1 MTWGNDVV
9 QWWTS
14 DEGWR
19 VLTGAVIPALAIL
32 VAGVIA
38 ALIARGSTK
47 RLLKH
52 HDRDALTSAVGA
64 FVLAGRT
71 AAEWQDHD
79 DAARRHVDQ
88 LISEAE
94 TRLRLLPIPGAA
106 LAANWASHQ
115 LQSMK
120 GHSSGFRFQAQQT
133 LGDYR
138 DALIAWSQKPRTA
151 KKLFGADL
159 ERWRY
164 ETDETAEPPA
174 SGSASAPEPSP
185 AQPSLAQASPAQPSG
200 AHDVSDGHP
209 AAVEERS
216 APAATPASGAA
227 QEPPEPPTTT
237 GPVRDPAL
245 AAALAAAPP
254 PSTRTAAS
262 PAVVDDAAD
271 APEPKSASTVRERI
285 TSNDHY

>member
-1 MTWGNDVV
+1 MTWGNDLV
-9 QWWTS
+9 QWWSS

-19 VLTGAVIPALAIL
+19 VLTGAVIPALSIL
-32 VAGVIA
+32 LAGLIA
-38 ALIARGSTK
+38 ALIARSSTK

-71 AAEWQDHD
+71 AAQWHDHSELEQS
-79 DAARRHVDQ
+79 RVDQ

-106 LAANWASHQ
+106 LAANWATHQ
-115 LQSMK
+115 LESMK
-120 GHSSGFRFQAQQT
+120 RHSSGFRFQAQQT

-138 DALIAWSQKPRTA
+138 EALITWSQKPRTA
-151 KKLFGADL
+151 KKLFGTDL

-164 ETDETAEPPA
+164 EGDEPEYAESENGDGSTAAAESGAETGADSSADSLEPPA
-174 SGSASAPEPSP
+174 
-185 AQPSLAQASPAQPSG
+185 
-200 AHDVSDGHP
+200 
-209 AAVEERS
+209 
-216 APAATPASGAA
+216 
-227 QEPPEPPTTT
+227 TT

-254 PSTRTAAS
+254 PTASTAVSPTVASATVAS
-262 PAVVDDAAD
+262 PTVASPTVVDDSAE
-271 APEPKSASTVRERI
+271 APAPMSASTVRDRVAS
-285 TSNDHY
+285 TDHR

>member
-9 QWWTS
+9 QWWAS

-32 VAGVIA
+32 VAGVVA

-71 AAEWQDHD
+71 AAEWHDHD
-79 DAARRHVDQ
+79 EAEQRHVDQ

-115 LQSMK
+115 LESMK
-120 GHSSGFRFQAQQT
+120 GHSSSFRFQAQQT

-138 DALIAWSQKPRTA
+138 DALIAWSQKPRAA

-174 SGSASAPEPSP
+174 SGPASAPE
-185 AQPSLAQASPAQPSG
+185 ASPANGLPRADS
-200 AHDVSDGHP
+200 
-209 AAVEERS
+209 AATEEGR
-216 APAATPASGAA
+216 AASTTPASAA
-227 QEPPEPPTTT
+227 SHEPPEPPTST

-262 PAVVDDAAD
+262 PAIVDDSAD
-271 APEPKSASTVRERI
+271 APEPKSASIVRERI
-285 TSNDHY
+285 TSNDQY

>member
-9 QWWTS
+9 QWWAS
-14 DEGWR
+14 DDGWR
-19 VLTGAVIPALAIL
+19 VLTGAVIPALSIL
-32 VAGVIA
+32 VAGVVA

-71 AAEWQDHD
+71 AAEWHDHD
-79 DAARRHVDQ
+79 DAERRRVDQ

-115 LQSMK
+115 LESMK

-138 DALIAWSQKPRTA
+138 DALITWSQKPRTA

-164 ETDETAEPPA
+164 ETAETAEPPVHDMPPVSSDATPTEA
-174 SGSASAPEPSP
+174 SSD
-185 AQPSLAQASPAQPSG
+185 ASPST
-200 AHDVSDGHP
+200 
-209 AAVEERS
+209 RS
-216 APAATPASGAA
+216 ATAP
-227 QEPPEPPTTT
+227 QLPEPPATT

-254 PSTRTAAS
+254 PSSRTAAS
-262 PAVVDDAAD
+262 PAIVDDAED
-271 APEPKSASTVRERI
+271 APRPMAASIVRERI
-285 TSNDHY
+285 TSTDQD

>member
-9 QWWTS
+9 QWWAS

-19 VLTGAVIPALAIL
+19 VLTGAVIPGLAIL

-47 RLLKH
+47 RLLKQ

-71 AAEWQDHD
+71 AAEWHDHSD
-79 DAARRHVDQ
+79 TERRHVDE

-115 LQSMK
+115 LESMK

-138 DALIAWSQKPRTA
+138 DALIAWSQKPRAA

-164 ETDETAEPPA
+164 ETDDTTEPPA
-174 SGSASAPEPSP
+174 EGPPAPTSADASAEAAPNPSPVTTPPSASV
-185 AQPSLAQASPAQPSG
+185 L
-200 AHDVSDGHP
+200 
-209 AAVEERS
+209 
-216 APAATPASGAA
+216 
-227 QEPPEPPTTT
+227 PEPPATT

-262 PAVVDDAAD
+262 PAIVDDAED
-271 APEPKSASTVRERI
+271 APRPMAASVVRERI
-285 TSNDHY
+285 DSTDHD

>member
-9 QWWTS
+9 QWWAS

-19 VLTGAVIPALAIL
+19 VLTGAIIPGLAIM

-71 AAEWQDHD
+71 AAAWHDHSD
-79 DAARRHVDQ
+79 TERRHVDE

-106 LAANWASHQ
+106 LAANWATHQ
-115 LQSMK
+115 LESMK

-138 DALIAWSQKPRTA
+138 DALIAWSQKPRAA

-174 SGSASAPEPSP
+174 EAPSVPASAYASASASSSAEAAPEPSP
-185 AQPSLAQASPAQPSG
+185 LTTPPSAS
-200 AHDVSDGHP
+200 VL
-209 AAVEERS
+209 
-216 APAATPASGAA
+216 
-227 QEPPEPPTTT
+227 PEPPATT

-262 PAVVDDAAD
+262 PAIVDDAED
-271 APEPKSASTVRERI
+271 APRPMAASVVRERI
-285 TSNDHY
+285 DSTDHD

>member
-1 MTWGNDVV
+1 MPPVRGYSAGMTWGNDVV
-9 QWWTS
+9 QWWAS

-19 VLTGAVIPALAIL
+19 VLTGAVIPGLAIL
-32 VAGVIA
+32 FAGVIA

-52 HDRDALTSAVGA
+52 HDRDALSSAVGA

-71 AAEWQDHD
+71 AAEWHDHD
-79 DAARRHVDQ
+79 ETQRRHVER

-106 LAANWASHQ
+106 LAANWATHQ
-115 LQSMK
+115 LESMK

-138 DALIAWSQKPRTA
+138 DALIAWSQKPRSA
-151 KKLFGADL
+151 KKLFGSDL

-174 SGSASAPEPSP
+174 EGTVLAASAEAAPPPSP
-185 AQPSLAQASPAQPSG
+185 ATSSAAASEQ
-200 AHDVSDGHP
+200 
-209 AAVEERS
+209 
-216 APAATPASGAA
+216 
-227 QEPPEPPTTT
+227 PEPPTTT

-262 PAVVDDAAD
+262 PAIVDDAED
-271 APEPKSASTVRERI
+271 APRPMAASVVRERI
-285 TSNDHY
+285 TSTDHD

>member
-1 MTWGNDVV
+1 MTWGNDLV

-14 DEGWR
+14 DDGWR

-32 VAGVIA
+32 AAGVIA

-71 AAEWQDHD
+71 AAEWHDHD
-79 DAARRHVDQ
+79 EASQRHVDQ

-106 LAANWASHQ
+106 LAANWATHQ
-115 LQSMK
+115 LESMK

-151 KKLFGADL
+151 KKIFGADL

-174 SGSASAPEPSP
+174 EAP
-185 AQPSLAQASPAQPSG
+185 
-200 AHDVSDGHP
+200 
-209 AAVEERS
+209 S
-216 APAATPASGAA
+216 APASADASDEATPDPSPVTTPPSASVL
-227 QEPPEPPTTT
+227 PEPPATT

-254 PSTRTAAS
+254 PSTRTAVS
-262 PAVVDDAAD
+262 PAIVDDAED
-271 APEPKSASTVRERI
+271 APRPMAASVVRERI
-285 TSNDHY
+285 DSTDHD

>member
-1 MTWGNDVV
+1 MTWGNDLV
-9 QWWTS
+9 QWWAS

-19 VLTGAVIPALAIL
+19 VLTGAVIPALSIL
-32 VAGVIA
+32 LAGLIA
-38 ALIARGSTK
+38 ALIARSSTK

-71 AAEWQDHD
+71 AAQWHDHSELEQS
-79 DAARRHVDQ
+79 RVDQ

-106 LAANWASHQ
+106 LAANWATHQ
-115 LQSMK
+115 LESMK
-120 GHSSGFRFQAQQT
+120 RHSSGFRFQAQQT

-138 DALIAWSQKPRTA
+138 EALITWSQKPRTA
-151 KKLFGADL
+151 KKLFGTDL

-164 ETDETAEPPA
+164 EGDEPEYAESENRGSAPEAAAVAESGAESGAEPSADSLEPPA
-174 SGSASAPEPSP
+174 
-185 AQPSLAQASPAQPSG
+185 
-200 AHDVSDGHP
+200 
-209 AAVEERS
+209 
-216 APAATPASGAA
+216 
-227 QEPPEPPTTT
+227 TT

-254 PSTRTAAS
+254 PTASTAVSPTVAS
-262 PAVVDDAAD
+262 PTVASATVASPTVVDDSAD
-271 APEPKSASTVRERI
+271 APAPMSASTVRERI
-285 TSNDHY
+285 TSNDQV

>member
-9 QWWTS
+9 QWWAS

-19 VLTGAVIPALAIL
+19 VLTGAVIPGLAIL

-47 RLLKH
+47 RLLKQ

-71 AAEWQDHD
+71 AAEWHDHSD
-79 DAARRHVDQ
+79 TERRHVDE

-115 LQSMK
+115 LESMK

-138 DALIAWSQKPRTA
+138 DALIAWSQKPRAA

-164 ETDETAEPPA
+164 ETDDTTEPPA
-174 SGSASAPEPSP
+174 EGPPAPTSADASAEAAPNPSP
-185 AQPSLAQASPAQPSG
+185 GPGGRTGGGAAAQHPHGSEPRDRRRRG
-200 AHDVSDGHP
+200 GRP
-209 AAVEERS
+209 AADGRVSRARAHRLDRPRLVRGDVAEGHRE
-216 APAATPASGAA
+216 
-227 QEPPEPPTTT
+227 QEP
-237 GPVRDPAL
+237 R
-245 AAALAAAPP
+245 
-254 PSTRTAAS
+254 
-262 PAVVDDAAD
+262 
-271 APEPKSASTVRERI
+271 
-285 TSNDHY
+285 